1 MKSNAIQYLTAIL
14 KERYG
19 FRWVFI
25 AKRWKL
31 GNKQKINVKVRNG
44 VVINIVDNRDKYE
57 NKRRGY
63 LGWNL

>member
-19 FRWVFI
+19 FIWVYI
-25 AKRWKL
+25 AERWKL